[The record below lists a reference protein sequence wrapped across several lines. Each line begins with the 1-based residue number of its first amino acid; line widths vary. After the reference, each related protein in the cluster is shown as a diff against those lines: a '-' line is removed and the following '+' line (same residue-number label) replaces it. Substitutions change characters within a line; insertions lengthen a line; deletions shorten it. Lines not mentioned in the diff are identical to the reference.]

1 MYAYIHACERCISA
15 RARWLFGPAVSS
27 NESSARI
34 HMEVL
39 KQGAAEPLPAEVILA
54 GFFIAGLVICRYE
67 NFRLGAS
74 SIATKLEVLNPVDQD
89 LRFLRHFFDFSI
101 SWNFGL
107 LVKVWLSLR
116 LSNSPVYD
124 GLS

>member
-1 MYAYIHACERCISA
+1 
-15 RARWLFGPAVSS
+15 
-27 NESSARI
+27 
-34 HMEVL
+34 MEVL

-54 GFFIAGLVICRYE
+54 GFNIAGLVICRYE

-89 LRFLRHFFDFSI
+89 VRFLRHFFDFSI